1 MIAVQLNVES
11 IKGNNKIPLHVL
23 HLLPAQHHSL
33 KMESVQEHW
42 VYAVNIYLELG
53 YTVK

>member
-1 MIAVQLNVES
+1 MQLNVEN

-23 HLLPAQHHSL
+23 HLLPAHHHSL